1 MTMASGTTI
10 WIVTLMPTP
19 KIILASASLIVTG
32 FLLVAAAQASIFK
45 KDETPEQQR
54 AQIREVRDQTLA
66 DLYKDQPSAR
76 GVIESAAGYAV
87 FSNFGMKILVAG
99 GGSGAGIAVV
109 KDSGKETFMKM
120 AEIQAGLGFG
130 VKKFRLV
137 WVFVDQADLDNFIN
151 SGWEI
156 GAQTTASAQYGDQGA
171 EVYTGAISI
180 KPGVW
185 LYQLTDDGLALEL
198 TAKGT
203 KYYKNEELN

>member
-1 MTMASGTTI
+1 MSTRK
-10 WIVTLMPTP
+10 TLHA
-19 KIILASASLIVTG
+19 LALSLLAG
-32 FLLVAAAQASIFK
+32 FVLAVPAQAFIFR

-54 AQIREVRDQTLA
+54 AEIRTMRDQTLA
-66 DLYKDQPSAR
+66 ELYAAQPAAR

-99 GGSGAGIAVV
+99 GGSGKGLAVA
-109 KDSGKETFMKM
+109 SGTGRETFMKM
-120 AEIQAGLGFG
+120 AEVQAGFGFG
-130 VKKFRLV
+130 AKKFRLV
-137 WVFVDQADLDNFIN
+137 WVFVNAAELDSFIN

-156 GAQTTASAQYGDQGA
+156 GAQSTASAQMGDQGTQL
-171 EVYTGAISI
+171 YSGAVSI

-203 KYYKNEELN
+203 KYYQDDELN

>member
-1 MTMASGTTI
+1 MFSSKEFSA
-10 WIVTLMPTP
+10 
-19 KIILASASLIVTG
+19 LASLMITG
-32 FLLVAAAQASIFK
+32 FFLAAPTHAALFK

-54 AQIREVRDQTLA
+54 AEIREMRDQTLKE
-66 DLYKDQPSAR
+66 LFRDQPSAK

-87 FSNFGMKILVAG
+87 FSNFGVKILLAG
-99 GGSGAGIAVV
+99 GGSGAGLAVV
-109 KDSGKETFMKM
+109 NDTGKETFMKM
-120 AEIQAGLGFG
+120 AEVQAGLGFG

-137 WVFVDQADLDNFIN
+137 WVFVDQADLDSFIN

-156 GAQTTASAQYGDQGA
+156 GAQTTASAQYGGQGA

-203 KYYKNEELN
+203 KYYKNDELN

>member
-1 MTMASGTTI
+1 MSIRKA
-10 WIVTLMPTP
+10 LPA
-19 KIILASASLIVTG
+19 LASLLFAGLFMAASAHASL
-32 FLLVAAAQASIFK
+32 FK
-45 KDETPEQQR
+45 NNETPDEKR
-54 AQIREVRDQTLA
+54 AEIREMRDRTLEE
-66 DLYKDQPSAR
+66 LYQDQPLAR

-87 FSNFGMKILVAG
+87 FSNFGVKILLAG
-99 GGSGAGIAVV
+99 GGSGAGLAVAN
-109 KDSGKETFMKM
+109 DSGTETFMKM
-120 AEIQAGLGFG
+120 AEVQAGLGFG

-137 WVFVDQADLDNFIN
+137 WVFVNQADLDSFIN

-171 EVYTGAISI
+171 QVYTGAISI

-203 KYYKNEELN
+203 KYYQNNELN

>member
-1 MTMASGTTI
+1 MFS
-10 WIVTLMPTP
+10 P
-19 KIILASASLIVTG
+19 KAFSALASLLFAGLVIAAS
-32 FLLVAAAQASIFK
+32 AQASIFK

-54 AQIREVRDQTLA
+54 AEIREMREQTLA
-66 DLYKDQPSAR
+66 ELYKDQASAK

-87 FSNFGMKILVAG
+87 FSNFGVKILVAG
-99 GGSGAGIAVV
+99 GGTGAGVAVV
-109 KDSGKETFMKM
+109 NDSGQETFMKM
-120 AEIQAGLGFG
+120 AEVQAGLGFG

-137 WVFVDQADLDNFIN
+137 WVFVDQADLDSFIN

-171 EVYTGAISI
+171 EVYTGAVSI

-203 KYYKNEELN
+203 KYYQNDELN